1 METQRPSAAAAA
13 AGARERIARLRQAY
27 LAQLPERVA
36 QARALCDSLA
46 GAQAGSEAAAHLH
59 RLLHNLKGT
68 GRSFG
73 LTELGACAERGEDL
87 LLPLVDGAPD
97 GTAGGALQALPAD
110 AIAKYRFVPG
120 QRFAAKII
128 LLREPDALS
137 VSNVAVEQQ
146 DGKHWVQVRDGR
158 GFTRREVQLGVRGT
172 ARSQVVSGLDAG
184 DEVLLSAGGVELP
197 LKPVDGDATPPGDAT
212 AAGES
217 AP

>member
-87 LLPLVDGAPD
+87 LLPLVDVAPD
-97 GTAGGALQALPAD
+97 GTPGAALQALPAD
-110 AIAKYRFVPG
+110 WRAQLAQCLDELAVL
-120 QRFAAKII
+120 AAG
-128 LLREPDALS
+128 L
-137 VSNVAVEQQ
+137 
-146 DGKHWVQVRDGR
+146 
-158 GFTRREVQLGVRGT
+158 GT
-172 ARSQVVSGLDAG
+172 AATGSPVSSRRASNTSMPALWPRGKWMSMTTASG
-184 DEVLLSAGGVELP
+184 RRASTASCSASGSV
-197 LKPVDGDATPPGDAT
+197 KHT
-212 AAGES
+212 AS
-217 AP
+217 